1 MTDESSVP
9 VTAGTLHAVN
19 QERERAEVDAEQSED
34 LLAAA
39 TQRVQELTQ
48 RVREVEGELE
58 AQKQA
63 TRGRLTSSE
72 RLSFKSILK
81 QYQATYKAAVTLSR
95 RGAIPMLLVNYKL
108 RSYAFARSHGVET
121 PQVYAVWYD
130 VDGIDLSTVEA
141 ERIVLKSDGGHSAKG
156 VWPLVRMGDVWTS
169 LDGKT
174 VVPNG
179 PLPDE
184 MKSALK
190 GLRGPFFAEELLE
203 RPSGPGVP
211 ADVKLYMSYG
221 EVLQVLVMEPAE
233 SGSMDRH
240 GFTRRFFDEAG
251 NDLGRI
257 VQKAAYTPST
267 VAPEPLPE
275 MVEIARHLS
284 VAVGLPFVRVD
295 LYSTS
300 RGVVLGELTLVPGGR
315 QVYQLDHE
323 QRMAEKWALGQ
334 ARLDRDLSL
343 GRPAGTWFG
352 PHPFEWHYRTDNL
365 LAGKVMS
372 AVEGDSCGPWCT
384 SK

>member
-9 VTAGTLHAVN
+9 VTAGTLHAVD
-19 QERERAEVDAEQSED
+19 QERERAEFAAEGED

-39 TQRVQELTQ
+39 TQQVHELTRRVQE
-48 RVREVEGELE
+48 VEDELA
-58 AQKQA
+58 AQKRA
-63 TRGRLTSSE
+63 TRGRLTSSD
-72 RLSFKSILK
+72 RLSFKSNLK
-81 QYQATYKAAVTLSR
+81 QYQATYKAAITLSR
-95 RGAIPMLLVNYKL
+95 RGAMPMLLVNYKL
-108 RSYAFARSHGVET
+108 RSYAFAKSHGVET
-121 PQVYAVWYD
+121 PHIYAVWHD

-156 VWPLVRMGDVWTS
+156 VWPLVRTGNVWTS
-169 LDGKT
+169 LDGKM

-184 MKSALK
+184 LKTVLK

-233 SGSMDRH
+233 SGSMDRN
-240 GFTRRFFDEAG
+240 GFTRRYFDEAG
-251 NDLGRI
+251 NDLGQI
-257 VQKAAYTPST
+257 TQKATYSEST
-267 VAPEPLPE
+267 AAPESLPT
-275 MVEIARHLS
+275 MVEYARHLS
-284 VAVGLPFVRVD
+284 VAMGLPFVRVD
-295 LYSTS
+295 LYATS

-315 QVYQLDHE
+315 QVYKLEHE
-323 QRMAEKWALGQ
+323 HRMAEKWALGQ

-343 GRPAGTWFG
+343 GRPAGHLFG
-352 PHPFEWHYRTDNL
+352 PHPFERHYRTGNL
-365 LAGKVMS
+365 LDGKVMA
-372 AVEGDSCGPWCT
+372 AVDGGSCGLWCT